1 MKNLV
6 CGITKLMSELALFVY
21 LGNKH
26 FTQIFVVF
34 VFFKLLYQGFIYFNT
49 IWDDYTNHLQLS
61 TVKCIN

>member
-49 IWDDYTNHLQLS
+49 IWDD
-61 TVKCIN
+61 